1 MMPHSLLVI
10 PCYNERKRLDCE
22 AFRCFAEVHPNILL
36 LFVNDGSTD
45 GTRELLDD
53 LCRDPE
59 NSLLALHL
67 DSNSGKAEAVRRGM
81 LLASRLGVRYAGFW
95 DADLATPLEAVPE
108 FVTYLDEN
116 PEVLVVLGSRVQLL
130 GRCIERRTTRHYL
143 GRVFATFV
151 SLMLGVPVYDTQ
163 CGAKLFRMEPEVT
176 SLFDE
181 PFHSR
186 WIFDVEILAR
196 FLRGRGDRRKQANE
210 LIHEIPLKRWSDVGA
225 TKVRTKDFFKAPLEL
240 WTIHRKWNCDH
251 PVVSEER
258 PDVSPKNLNQVPA
271 IDTLGRTSPPH
282 VTSERS

>member
-1 MMPHSLLVI
+1 MMMMADSLLVI
-10 PCYNERKRLDCE
+10 PCYNERQRLDSE

-59 NSLLALHL
+59 NSLSTIHL
-67 DSNSGKAEAVRRGM
+67 DRNSGKAEAVRQGM

-108 FVTYLDEN
+108 FLTYLDEN
-116 PEVLVVLGSRVQLL
+116 PEVLMLLGARVQLL
-130 GRCIERRTTRHYL
+130 GRCIERHPKRHYL
-143 GRVFATFV
+143 GRVFATAV

-163 CGAKLFRMEPEVT
+163 CGAKLFRMVPEVT

-196 FLRGRGDRRKQANE
+196 FLRGQGERRKQANRF
-210 LIHEIPLKRWSDVGA
+210 IHEIPLKRWSDIGA
-225 TKVRTKDFFKAPLEL
+225 SKVRMKDFLRAPLEL
-240 WTIHRKWNCDH
+240 WTIHRKWNRDNLV
-251 PVVSEER
+251 PGVAR
-258 PDVSPKNLNQVPA
+258 PDLPRKPQGSLS
-271 IDTLGRTSPPH
+271 TPP
-282 VTSERS
+282 